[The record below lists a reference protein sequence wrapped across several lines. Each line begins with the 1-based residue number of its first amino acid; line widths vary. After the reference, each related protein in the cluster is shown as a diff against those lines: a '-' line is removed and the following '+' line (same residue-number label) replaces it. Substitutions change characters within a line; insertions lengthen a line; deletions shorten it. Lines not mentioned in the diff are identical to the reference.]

1 MSLGIAAYMLFE
13 SYVLLKLL
21 HILLFVYWLGADV
34 GVFHSVRY
42 VTDTSLSLEARKTAL
57 QILGWIDQLPRY
69 SLVLMLPVG
78 YTLAWRLGV
87 ATVPE
92 AVIVLLWAIALA
104 WLWMVWA
111 IHHWKGTTL
120 GNRLRNI
127 DLGWRWLL
135 VFGLVWDAVQGF
147 RGVGHLSAD
156 WLSLKFLIFAALI
169 FCGILLR
176 IVGKPLGPALMQVLS
191 TGSTPE
197 LETVVKQTFARTRPF
212 VLAIW
217 ALLLVSAYV
226 GLAKPNFG

>member
-1 MSLGIAAYMLFE
+1 MSTGIAACMFFE

-78 YTLAWRLGV
+78 YTLAWRIGL
-87 ATVPE
+87 ATVPVGIIV
-92 AVIVLLWAIALA
+92 ALWVIGLA

-111 IHHWKGTTL
+111 IHHWKGTPR
-120 GNRLRNI
+120 GNRLRSI
-127 DLGWRWLL
+127 DLGWRCVL
-135 VFGLVWDAVQGF
+135 VFGLVWDAVQAF
-147 RGVGHLSAD
+147 RGVGHLNAD
-156 WLSLKFLIFAALI
+156 WVSLKFLVFAALI
-169 FCGILLR
+169 FCGIMLR
-176 IVGKPLGPALMQVLS
+176 VVGKPLGPALTQLLS
-191 TGSTPE
+191 SGSTPE
-197 LETVVKQTFARTRPF
+197 LEATIKGTFARTRPF

-217 ALLLVSAYV
+217 ALLLVAAYL
-226 GLAKPNFG
+226 GLAKPTLA